1 MDDTDPDLGQE
12 PIVMLGSGEALS
24 RRDHP
29 SMLREPGRPFDHL
42 GRSKPFQ
49 PRGLLFDIV
58 GMAFELHPARVSIPE
73 DR

>member
-1 MDDTDPDLGQE
+1 MDDADPDLGHE

-24 RRDHP
+24 WCDHP
-29 SMLREPGRPFDHL
+29 TVLREHGRPFDHL
-42 GRSKPFQ
+42 GRSEPFQ